1 VSAYEQVGERRT
13 FVASAGPE
21 TGKLDDGCPI
31 TVFADT
37 RNGAVLPRACLHAEQ
52 LAGQNLAIHDM
63 DDAFG
68 GIGKGIANGNLRRVR
83 TNRSDSREG
92 DTRAWVQER
101 RKIEVQ
107 NKVEEEDVDGEVQ
120 EARALQRRW
129 EREEKRT
136 DGSGSL

>member
-1 VSAYEQVGERRT
+1 
-13 FVASAGPE
+13 
-21 TGKLDDGCPI
+21 
-31 TVFADT
+31 
-37 RNGAVLPRACLHAEQ
+37 
-52 LAGQNLAIHDM
+52 M

-92 DTRAWVQER
+92 NARAWFQER

-107 NKVEEEDVDGEVQ
+107 NKVEEKDVDGEVQ

-129 EREEKRT
+129 EREEKRA
-136 DGSGSL
+136 DGRCSL